1 MAKTRV
7 EGKRVTSRKAQNAAK
22 NANPSRTTQAITKP
36 TRSRGRSTR
45 LEASKVVVD
54 KLKDARGRGR
64 KSRIVEELEV
74 LAKQQTQVTSDAK
87 KTSDK
92 QESSLMAS
100 NEANTATGN
109 EAGAHGFLAINS
121 LSSFQD
127 AAGSAKSP
135 TGSNPAIVFTVPR
148 PRAKFAAKGKSQN
161 LRIVL
166 ADIGNYTTT
175 ASRVLGLG
183 ELEDIDFWNGA
194 AAARSSQIR
203 TRVVARKGEDEEWD
217 LEFGPDTDV
226 VCEKDGEVL
235 VFDNMKLAM
244 NPASE
249 HFQVQQVKEKKI
261 GMKAIYRRF
270 IEWLFHTIFD
280 SSKTANPDIQ
290 YFRVYTG
297 LPAEWPENISYQ
309 YQTIIENVSGWE
321 GKVDVHIISE
331 PTAAI
336 NGRLKSLLVEQ
347 RRGLGVYLEDAE
359 HGGVLDIGDATG
371 NITIIYSERYQ
382 PVASA
387 TELVGFGNLNQIVDD
402 ILSTSEWLKTTFG
415 NQSTTTLEIWMQT
428 TFLTKYKPILGSG
441 QQKKLEINNH
451 VLPANLADDIE
462 DKVVCHFDRVI
473 EWSIAWFNEWTKRTG
488 ITLKWIATSGGGA
501 SSVPFQRRFDG
512 KAGPYSVFHNPK
524 NSCGEDVLDGLK
536 QQPHIRSTVQDFQF
550 NYGLPQDLPDVAV
563 GETDKPQHVLVIAE
577 KGMRVPDVIS
587 SIPYYIP
594 QPPDGKWEM
603 DLTIL
608 KSDKELS
615 GIEPTKGL
623 NHKEVTADG
632 WTELPTHRI
641 TLPFDSSLRNFGV
654 SSVDADDKPVTNGC
668 VYILIELRGIQFVI
682 HAIGRLNGRE
692 DVGLRNS
699 RTTKRLGYGVDEFG
713 DTSNYFHV
721 IASTPIRILQGTE
734 AEPIEIDSESD
745 EDEIGSQSGR

>member
-7 EGKRVTSRKAQNAAK
+7 EEKRVTGRKALNAAK
-22 NANPSRTTQAITKP
+22 KANPSRATQGVAKP
-36 TRSRGRSTR
+36 TRPRGRSTR
-45 LEASKVVVD
+45 LEAGKGVVD
-54 KLKDARGRGR
+54 KLKDARGRPR
-64 KSRIVEELEV
+64 KLRIGEEVEV
-74 LAKQQTQVTSDAK
+74 LAKQQTQATSEAK

-92 QESSLMAS
+92 QESNLMAS
-100 NEANTATGN
+100 DEANTATVN
-109 EAGAHGFLAINS
+109 EASAHGFLAINS
-121 LSSFQD
+121 LSSSQD
-127 AAGSAKSP
+127 AAGSAKSVRKSERIDAAHDSLP
-135 TGSNPAIVFTVPR
+135 TGSNPATNP
-148 PRAKFAAKGKSQN
+148 G
-161 LRIVL
+161 IVL

-226 VCEKDGEVL
+226 VCEKDGEVF
-235 VFDNMKLAM
+235 VFDNMKLAL
-244 NPASE
+244 NPVSE
-249 HFQVQQVKEKKI
+249 HFQVQRIKEKKI
-261 GMKAIYRRF
+261 GMKVIYRRF

-297 LPAEWPENISYQ
+297 LPAEWPEN
-309 YQTIIENVSGWE
+309 VS
-321 GKVDVHIISE
+321 HHE

-347 RRGLGVYLEDAE
+347 RRGLRVYLEDTE

-387 TELVGFGNLNQIVDD
+387 TELVGFGNLNKIVDD

-415 NQSTTTLEIWMQT
+415 DQSTTTLEIWMQT

-462 DKVVCHFDRVI
+462 EKVVHHFDRVI

-488 ITLKWIATSGGGA
+488 ITLKT
-501 SSVPFQRRFDG
+501 
-512 KAGPYSVFHNPK
+512 GPYSVFHNPK

-536 QQPHIRSTVQDFQF
+536 QQPHIRSTIQDFQF
-550 NYGLPQDLPDVAV
+550 NYGLPQDLPDVA
-563 GETDKPQHVLVIAE
+563 GT
-577 KGMRVPDVIS
+577 RVPDIIS

-608 KSDKELS
+608 KSDKDLS
-615 GIEPTKGL
+615 GVEPTKGL

-641 TLPFDSSLRNFGV
+641 SLPFDNSLGNFGV
-654 SSVDADDKPVTNGC
+654 SSVDVDDKPIINGC

-682 HAIGRLNGRE
+682 HAIGRLNGKE

-713 DTSNYFHV
+713 DTSKYFHV

-745 EDEIGSQSGR
+745 EDEIGGQSGR

>member
-22 NANPSRTTQAITKP
+22 NSNPSRTTQAVTKP
-36 TRSRGRSTR
+36 TRSRGRSAR
-45 LEASKVVVD
+45 LEAGKVVVG

-64 KSRIVEELEV
+64 KSPIVEELEV
-74 LAKQQTQVTSDAK
+74 LAKQQTQVTP
-87 KTSDK
+87 DK

-127 AAGSAKSP
+127 AAGSAKSVRKSERIDAAHDSWP
-135 TGSNPAIVFTVPR
+135 TGSNPATVFTVPR
-148 PRAKFAAKGKSQN
+148 PRAKSAAKGKSEN
-161 LRIVL
+161 LGIVL

-194 AAARSSQIR
+194 ATARSSQIR

-235 VFDNMKLAM
+235 VFDNKKLAM

-249 HFQVQQVKEKKI
+249 HFQVQRKKEKKI

-270 IEWLFHTIFD
+270 IEWLLHTIFD

-359 HGGVLDIGDATG
+359 HGGMLDIGDATG
-371 NITIIYSERYQ
+371 NITIIYWERYQ
-382 PVASA
+382 AAASA
-387 TELVGFGNLNQIVDD
+387 TKLVGFGNLNKIVND
-402 ILSTSEWLKTTFG
+402 ILRTSEWLKTTFG
-415 NQSTTTLEIWMQT
+415 DQSTTTLEIWMQT
-428 TFLTKYKPILGSG
+428 TFLTKYKLILGSG
-441 QQKKLEINNH
+441 QQNKLEINNY
-451 VLPANLADDIE
+451 VLPSNLADDIE
-462 DKVVCHFDRVI
+462 EKGGPPFRQSDRM
-473 EWSIAWFNEWTKRTG
+473 ERR
-488 ITLKWIATSGGGA
+488 LWIATSGGGA
-501 SSVPFQRRFDG
+501 SSVPFQRRFNG
-512 KAGPYSVFHNPK
+512 KAGPYSVFHNSK
-524 NSCGEDVLDGLK
+524 NSCGEDVVDGLK
-536 QQPHIRSTVQDFQF
+536 QQPHIHSTIQDFQF
-550 NYGLPQDLPDVAV
+550 NYGLPQDPPDVGV
-563 GETDKPQHVLVIAE
+563 GETDKPQRVLVIGE
-577 KGMRVPDVIS
+577 KGTQVPDIIS

-608 KSDKELS
+608 KSDKDLS
-615 GIEPTKGL
+615 GVEPTKGL

-632 WTELPTHRI
+632 WTELSTHRI
-641 TLPFDSSLRNFGV
+641 PLPFDKSLENFGV
-654 SSVDADDKPVTNGC
+654 SSVDVDNKPIINGC

-682 HAIGRLNGRE
+682 HAIGRSNGKE

-699 RTTKRLGYGVDEFG
+699 RTTKRLGYGVDESG
-713 DTSNYFHV
+713 DTSKYFHV
-721 IASTPIRILQGTE
+721 MASTPIRILQGTE
-734 AEPIEIDSESD
+734 VEPIEIDSESD
-745 EDEIGSQSGR
+745 EDEMEGDN